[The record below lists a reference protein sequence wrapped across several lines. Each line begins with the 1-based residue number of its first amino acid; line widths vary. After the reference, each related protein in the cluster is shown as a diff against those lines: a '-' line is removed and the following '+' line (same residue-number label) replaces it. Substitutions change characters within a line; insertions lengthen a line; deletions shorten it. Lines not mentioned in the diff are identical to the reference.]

1 MRIQGIQGND
11 CHVKIKITQ
20 ADSATGT
27 AKVEFDYN
35 GVVKTYRVVFT
46 NN

>member
-1 MRIQGIQGND
+1 VTASADNND
-11 CHVKIKITQ
+11 VKIKVTQ

-27 AKVEFDYN
+27 ANVEFDYN